1 MMTTLSHLTRF
12 KNQVGLLPG
21 KHAWN
26 SRCEQQQWMYTTLPK
41 QRVSVPL
48 HRPEDR
54 HSLTVDPTSIYALSH
69 VNMAVAPKEV
79 WVPIFLPL
87 GGVARSPH
95 EMTME
100 RREGKTNKDN
110 LESLNIWLTEPNS
123 CWIQVKLHTYFGSG
137 AFRSS
142 SSTHHWPCTECGRG
156 LSGNSQGRRWRW
168 FWSCTHNANR

>member
-1 MMTTLSHLTRF
+1 MIIAYRIVLTIYIHIYIVYTFTLPFILFYIEGINYKMWYSNNKHYFFIINIFIYFFTSIMTILSHLTRF
-12 KNQVGLLPG
+12 KNQVGPLPG

-54 HSLTVDPTSIYALSH
+54 HSLTVDPTSIYPLSH

-95 EMTME
+95 EMTAEGRE
-100 RREGKTNKDN
+100 RVRQTRT
-110 LESLNIWLTEPNS
+110 IW
-123 CWIQVKLHTYFGSG
+123 K
-137 AFRSS
+137 A
-142 SSTHHWPCTECGRG
+142 
-156 LSGNSQGRRWRW
+156 
-168 FWSCTHNANR
+168 